1 MQSLSHELLQALLH
15 NFVDL
20 ADVRST
26 AAVCTCW
33 RNCLREQAF
42 WQRACLRRWPSTTVM
57 PVQDFSRFFKARS
70 FTERNGGHPRPT
82 GFCGA
87 SSDFLPDMYLMIEAT
102 MAGQAVSLALC
113 FKDAAQSTE
122 PAPLARRACRI
133 KDARPH
139 GVGLFQNR
147 RLILKNC
154 HLWRASDERMVL
166 IAKDRAVH
174 KSPGA
179 VQPATFDI
187 GPVPL
192 WNDHGDCMSICLRY
206 QDQQTGDLAQE
217 SLQDALFDVSF
228 SIFSMYA
235 DTRSV
240 YLWTSLTT

>member
-1 MQSLSHELLQALLH
+1 
-15 NFVDL
+15 
-20 ADVRST
+20 
-26 AAVCTCW
+26 
-33 RNCLREQAF
+33 
-42 WQRACLRRWPSTTVM
+42 
-57 PVQDFSRFFKARS
+57 
-70 FTERNGGHPRPT
+70 
-82 GFCGA
+82 
-87 SSDFLPDMYLMIEAT
+87 
-102 MAGQAVSLALC
+102 
-113 FKDAAQSTE
+113 
-122 PAPLARRACRI
+122 
-133 KDARPH
+133 
-139 GVGLFQNR
+139 
-147 RLILKNC
+147 
-154 HLWRASDERMVL
+154 MVL